1 MHVHV
6 YLNRTWAHEIE
17 IFDMREYVHTAGFP
31 LQAADIYSIAFEPTP
46 AAAQTYFADA
56 KCLQI
61 TDPNMEDKG
70 WKDVFM
76 NSCDWCKLCTRM
88 SANAYAGRLFR
99 CVRARRIAKIA

>member
-6 YLNRTWAHEIE
+6 CLNRTWAHEIE
-17 IFDMREYVHTAGFP
+17 IFDMREYVHTAGSP

-61 TDPNMEDKG
+61 TDPNMEDKA
-70 WKDVFM
+70 WKDIFM